1 MSSNAFFWILLLSEH
16 LIVLCQLLQI
26 DEDRYLVSEKSA
38 RMYNSVSDAHE
49 KCKEYDKSLKDLAK
63 EAQILSREKEAVE
76 KQKTEAIKK
85 RAKLELDNKDLDD
98 KIRGNVRAKVHWQL
112 ASLYLLAFEVL
123 CLIY

>member
-1 MSSNAFFWILLLSEH
+1 MPSSALFWRLLRSEH
-16 LIVLCQLLQI
+16 LSVLCHLLQI

-38 RMYNSVSDAHE
+38 KMYNSVSDAHE
-49 KCKEYDKSLKDLAK
+49 NCKVLDKSLKDLTK
-63 EAQILSREKEAVE
+63 ETQILSREKEAVE

-112 ASLYLLAFEVL
+112 ASS
-123 CLIY
+123 